1 MVPSYLQP
9 NEHFPSRTTTSTTLS
24 ASCVPRAL
32 DDANMRRIAEN
43 AAAFADVEFS
53 DTCLRSYTATVVRA
67 MHEHVYDRGGKE
79 VERWQCP
86 DEPAECTA
94 FEIRAPD
101 A

>member
-1 MVPSYLQP
+1 MAIVECQRSLY
-9 NEHFPSRTTTSTTLS
+9 
-24 ASCVPRAL
+24 
-32 DDANMRRIAEN
+32 ANMRRIAEN

-86 DEPAECTA
+86 EERTHQGGCRA
-94 FEIRAPD
+94 FEIRPAD
-101 A
+101 RS